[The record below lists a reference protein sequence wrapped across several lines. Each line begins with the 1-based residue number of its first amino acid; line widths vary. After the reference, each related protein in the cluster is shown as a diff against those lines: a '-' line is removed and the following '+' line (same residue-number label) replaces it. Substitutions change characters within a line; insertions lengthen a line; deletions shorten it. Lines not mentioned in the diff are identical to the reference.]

1 MKKILIL
8 CLFGI
13 FQMSCQKD
21 TDTFQLKGSISGGV
35 DGYVYLIYTL
45 NDNTVKDSIMSEN
58 GKFVFEGKLD
68 QAVYATVYMGDLAD
82 NNANFVSFFM
92 DPSDM
97 ELSIKSD
104 DFKKYKLTGSATDDL
119 YLKVEGQKRSILQE
133 ADSILQALQKES
145 DPEKA
150 NELREN
156 LDPYYKRMQQVD
168 YDFIAANPDSYLS
181 AYYLLI
187 DKGNLTLD
195 KLADYYQ
202 SLTERIKRSQSAEA
216 VKISIDR
223 LKAVQPGAIAPDFSS
238 TDINGNPLT
247 LSSFRGKYVLL
258 DFWASWCI
266 PCRKGNPHLKEL
278 YSKYHDKGLEIICIS
293 DDDSKPENWH
303 KAVEKD
309 QVQEFHHILRG
320 LAIADNGQPD
330 YRNDISELYCIKFLP
345 TKYLIDKDGKI
356 ISKLEDG
363 ELDEKLEEI
372 FGR

>member
-320 LAIADNGQPD
+320 LTIADDGQPD
-330 YRNDISELYCIKFLP
+330 HKNDISELYCIKFLP